1 MKRLYLFY
9 LIVLRGGKLR
19 LSGNISPIYYC
30 KTEACKSALQAI
42 LTGQAKWEPVKLP
55 ELSQCSTEAGMLVGR
70 QSLCDGPLWDI
81 DLGLWQKPV
90 STSQ

>member
-42 LTGQAKWEPVKLP
+42 LTEQPKWEPVKLP
-55 ELSQCSTEAGMLVGR
+55 ELTQCSVEAAVLVR
-70 QSLCDGPLWDI
+70 RRSLCDGPLWGVDW
-81 DLGLWQKPV
+81 GLQQKPV
-90 STSQ
+90 SISQ